1 MVHLCQPIEDEKNK
15 LTTWIVKIGM
25 VLLILVLSFAVLTMA
40 MYCRL
45 VLFLA
50 MVRWRMRSP
59 P

>member
-1 MVHLCQPIEDEKNK
+1 MVHLCQPIEDEINK
-15 LTTWIVKIGM
+15 LTTWLVKMGM
-25 VLLILVLSFAVLTMA
+25 VLILVLSFAVLTMA

>member
-1 MVHLCQPIEDEKNK
+1 MVHLCQPIVDEKNK
-15 LTTWIVKIGM
+15 FTTWLVKIGM
-25 VLLILVLSFAVLTMA
+25 VLILVLSFAVLTMA

>member
-15 LTTWIVKIGM
+15 LTTWLVKMGM
-25 VLLILVLSFAVLTMA
+25 VLILVLSFAVLTMA

>member
-15 LTTWIVKIGM
+15 LTTWLVKIGM
-25 VLLILVLSFAVLTMA
+25 VKILVLSFAVLTMA

>member
-15 LTTWIVKIGM
+15 LTSWLVKIGM
-25 VLLILVLSFAVLTMA
+25 VLILVLSFAVLTMA